1 MLDAFMRRILWL
13 IVFAAAVPRALHPQA
28 IIPSPAERMAADL
41 EAVASFSP
49 RLEGSAGEKA
59 LLGYIEARLARLGM
73 QGKPFDFSESD
84 TRHSFS
90 SCLQVDVPGAR
101 RDTVIL
107 AVPLNH
113 PPDAPPQRDGSVN
126 VVLALELLRRAREN
140 PPPVSLTVLFL
151 GAEFGA
157 TEAYPMG
164 SALFLSDFQPD
175 YRAAV
180 ISLNLRAI
188 PSRLIV
194 RGGGRGVVSPSWL
207 MTRCMEAL
215 RSAGVPFLAR
225 PEEHH
230 VLRLGL
236 TDERTLIEPFLAA
249 GIPAVGL
256 EGEYGGGGGA
266 SDPLAALASFTEG
279 FLAAS
284 SSGIPQEWDRHYL
297 LFRVGEG
304 SFVVPEQAYVA
315 ILVCSLSAMLLYS
328 LVFHRGLRKYVRSLV
343 RNFPRVI
350 PIVGLTFV
358 FLLAGTFAV
367 DGLLALRRFPRLW
380 EYVPLESLG
389 LKVAIPL
396 FLYSALYNVL
406 RRLPFPRSGS
416 FYTAAALFF
425 LLLDIVVVSALDIS
439 FTWYFL
445 LAFVFVFLSA
455 LVPNRVGKFLLVLP
469 APYAMVRGLIEIFLL
484 PALPFC
490 RLVLLSPL
498 WGNLLIAG
506 VCLPFVLALLR
517 IGLLF
522 PGTGLLRRGVREP
535 LIAGILLVAAGL
547 LAARL
552 LLYSPFSAAHPRPV
566 SVVQS
571 IDEPAGTNTLEI
583 SSPAPLGDISL
594 SDGSGSRTLH
604 GLGTDLREPLPPKPA
619 PVSIETVS
627 SEFLGKTNISARIS
641 SGGSPSALGAPSAL
655 SALSALGAPSALGAV
670 LTSEED
676 FILFDCS
683 FPFVRESAREYRLLI
698 GAFPPDPLPLQL
710 TLPGGMSFT
719 LTLTMEFDAPL
730 LGVEVAAPGAEL
742 ATRLHFVKS
751 FPLRS

>member
-1 MLDAFMRRILWL
+1 MRRILWL

-28 IIPSPAERMAADL
+28 IGPSPAERMAADL

-59 LLGYIEARLARLGM
+59 LLGYIEARLAQLGM

-126 VVLALELLRRAREN
+126 VVLALELLRRVREN

-194 RGGGRGVVSPSWL
+194 RGGGRGAVSPPWL

-225 PEEHH
+225 REEHH
-230 VLRLGL
+230 ILRLGL

-249 GIPAVGL
+249 GFPAVGL
-256 EGEYGGGGGA
+256 EGEYGGEGGA
-266 SDPLAALASFTEG
+266 HDPLAALSSFMQS

-297 LFRVGEG
+297 LFSVGEG
-304 SFVVPEQAYVA
+304 AFVVSEQASVA
-315 ILVCSLSAMLLYS
+315 ILICSLSAMLLYS
-328 LVFHRGLRKYVRSLV
+328 LIFHRGLRKYSRSLV

-350 PIVGLTFV
+350 PIVALTFL

-380 EYVPLESLG
+380 EYVPLEFLG

-425 LLLDIVVVSALDIS
+425 LLLDIVVVAALDIS

-445 LAFVFVFLSA
+445 LAFLFVFLSA
-455 LVPNRVGKFLLVLP
+455 LVPNRVGKLLLILP
-469 APYAMVRGLIEIFLL
+469 APYAMVRGLIGIFLL

-498 WGNLLIAG
+498 WGNLLITG

-594 SDGSGSRTLH
+594 NDGSGSRTLH
-604 GLGTDLREPLPPKPA
+604 GLGTGLREPLPPQPA

-641 SGGSPSALGAPSAL
+641 SGGSPSALGA
-655 SALSALGAPSALGAV
+655 LGALSALGAV

-710 TLPGGMSFT
+710 TFPGGMSFT

-730 LGVEVAAPGAEL
+730 LGAEVAVPGAEV